1 MSIHRW
7 RWIDCSSASLAL
19 STDSAESHH
28 DDHSR
33 FFMLHCW
40 AHLATWSLSM
50 WNLTSLGLADVS
62 GVYTR
67 DVRLVSTASSMR
79 WTRTSAWG
87 QHCYH
92 RYTYISPDWGL
103 IISDDHFHRLTVK
116 CVYSGVLSAQCEYL
130 AMSNMPAQKYLALTS
145 AAPRPFALTAAWPCA

>member
-1 MSIHRW
+1 MEMDR
-7 RWIDCSSASLAL
+7 LLLGELGAL
-19 STDSAESHH
+19 YEFSRESPRAR
-28 DDHSR
+28 SR

-50 WNLTSLGLADVS
+50 WNLTSLGLAEIS

-92 RYTYISPDWGL
+92 RYTYISPNWRL
-103 IISDDHFHRLTVK
+103 NVSDDHFETH
-116 CVYSGVLSAQCEYL
+116 CEVRV
-130 AMSNMPAQKYLALTS
+130 QRRVE
-145 AAPRPFALTAAWPCA
+145 RPV